1 MIINW
6 PDRIKIAILGIILV
20 PFIALVSF
28 LILAFTGVFTK
39 ISMNKGVVISIAIA
53 IALNILYTA
62 RKWKKLKQDEI
73 AGNMPDMTN
82 QKNISLPRVI
92 VAMTVL
98 VLAVAAYVNYTLYS
112 VATAKLLLLA
122 CILISVVEII
132 YLKAKRGSSTN

>member
-6 PDRIKIAILGIILV
+6 PDRMKITIFGIILV
-20 PFIALVSF
+20 PFIALVVF

-39 ISMNKGVVISIAIA
+39 ISMNQGVVISVAIA
-53 IALNILYTA
+53 IALDIFYTA
-62 RKWKKLKQDEI
+62 RKWKKLKQYEI

-98 VLAVAAYVNYTLYS
+98 VLAVASYVNYTLYS
-112 VATAKLLLLA
+112 VATAKLLLLV
-122 CILISVVEII
+122 CFLISVIEII
-132 YLKAKRGSSTN
+132 YLKVKRKN